1 MEEKMKIAFFELA
14 KEEKFF
20 IKKNSFLKKH
30 RIETIADEISLEK
43 LKEIKDC
50 EILSVFIYSK
60 VQKTHLGKLPRLRLI
75 ATRSTGFDHIDLAAC
90 KARNIKVANVPHYGE
105 NTVAEHTFALI
116 LSLSR
121 NVHKAYIRT
130 TRGDFSMEGLQG
142 FDLKG
147 KTIGIIGSGR
157 IGLHVIQMAK
167 GFGMNVLT
175 YDVRQDSF
183 LAEVLDFKY
192 VALEELLRSSDI
204 ISLHCP
210 YNEKTHHLIN
220 RERIRLIKRG
230 ALLIN
235 TARGGLIDT
244 NALAE
249 ALDSGILGGA
259 GLDVLEE
266 EEMIKE
272 EKELLSK
279 NYPKEKLRL
288 LVQNH
293 ILLHREN
300 VVITPHMAFN
310 SREALNRILE
320 TTISNIENFIDGK
333 VQNLV
338 N

>member
-1 MEEKMKIAFFELA
+1 MKILFFELT
-14 KEEKFF
+14 KQEKA
-20 IKKNSFLKKH
+20 FLKKNPFLKNN
-30 RIETIADEISLEK
+30 ETEMLLEELSLETLQENK
-43 LKEIKDC
+43 NC
-50 EILSVFIYSK
+50 EILSVFIHSK
-60 VQKTHLGKLPRLRLI
+60 IQKSHLDLLPKLRLI

-167 GFGMNVLT
+167 GFGMNVLA
-175 YDVRQDSF
+175 YDITQDSF
-183 LAEVLDFKY
+183 LAEVLNFKY
-192 VALEELLRSSDI
+192 VSLEELLQSSDI

-210 YNEKTHHLIN
+210 YSEKTHHLIN
-220 RERIRLIKRG
+220 REKIQLIKKG
-230 ALLIN
+230 ALFIN
-235 TARGGLIDT
+235 TARGGLVDT

-249 ALDSGILGGA
+249 ALDKGILAGA

-279 NYPKEKLRL
+279 NYPEEKLRL

-310 SREALNRILE
+310 SHEALNRILE
-320 TTISNIENFIDGK
+320 TTLSNIENFGNGMQ
-333 VQNLV
+333 QNFV